1 MKPRTKQIL
10 LGLFLVL
17 IGLAWLSLIQFG
29 FEMNLTSLSS
39 NYTDQIDDQRT
50 DLTGAECIQHIR
62 RFAHEIKKS
71 TPNVLFPIIP
81 LGIGFFL
88 VGYACKKTAPQWDGQ
103 ISNEAPLQGSK

>member
-17 IGLAWLSLIQFG
+17 IGLAWLGLIKFD
-29 FEMNLTSLSS
+29 FEINLTSRSS
-39 NYTDQIDDQRT
+39 NYTDQIDYQIT
-50 DLTGAECIQHIR
+50 DMTGAECIQHIR

-71 TPNVLFPIIP
+71 APNVLFPVIP

-88 VGYACKKTAPQWDGQ
+88 IGYACKKKAPQ
-103 ISNEAPLQGSK
+103 